1 MQSEKEAGQVLTSE
15 NAADFYFSKM
25 GIAAKS
31 EPVAEVEETPS
42 EPAEENNQ
50 SSSEEEKEAK
60 PTEERKANPKLE
72 KRFSDI
78 TRQREE
84 ARKEAQTER
93 EARAKLEEEVK
104 TLRQQSAPQK
114 ATNIEAKPQP
124 SQFEDAFE
132 YAEALAEWSTEQ
144 ALVKRD
150 REEADRRVDAER
162 QKVIA
167 TWATK
172 VTAAKSELPDFDDMV
187 ASSDVVV
194 PDHVRDAIL
203 ESDVGPRILYELAD
217 NAELAKKI
225 SGMSLNASLREIGK
239 LEARFESKTE
249 TKPSN
254 PVGKS
259 KAPPPINPIRGT
271 SGNTM
276 SVEVDSSGA
285 FHGTYQAWKAAR
297 KAGKIR

>member
-15 NAADFYFSKM
+15 NAADFYFAKL
-25 GIAAKS
+25 GIADKQAP
-31 EPVAEVEETPS
+31 EAVVEETPTEPDTESSQS
-42 EPAEENNQ
+42 EPSEEN
-50 SSSEEEKEAK
+50 EAK
-60 PTEERKANPKLE
+60 PTEERKPNPKLE

-84 ARKEAQTER
+84 ARKEAQQER
-93 EARAKLEEEVK
+93 EAREKLEAEVMA
-104 TLRQQSAPQK
+104 LRQQSAPK
-114 ATNIEAKPQP
+114 ATNVDAKPQP

-150 REEADRRVDAER
+150 REEKDRRVDEER
-162 QKVIA
+162 QKVIQ

-225 SGMSLNASLREIGK
+225 TGMSLSASLREIGK
-239 LEARFESKTE
+239 LEARFERKTE
-249 TKPSN
+249 NAPSN

-259 KAPPPINPIRGT
+259 KAPPPINPIRA
-271 SGNTM
+271 SGNSM
-276 SVEVDSSGA
+276 GVQIDANGA
-285 FHGTYQAWKAAR
+285 FHGTYQAWKEAR

>member
-25 GIAAKS
+25 GIAPKS

-42 EPAEENNQ
+42 EPVEEN
-50 SSSEEEKEAK
+50 SESVSEEEKEAK
-60 PTEERKANPKLE
+60 PTEERKQNPKLE
-72 KRFSDI
+72 KRFTDI

-93 EARAKLEEEVK
+93 EARVKLEEEVK
-104 TLRQQSAPQK
+104 ALRQQSAPK
-114 ATNIEAKPQP
+114 AVNVDAKPQP
-124 SQFEDAFE
+124 NQFEDAFE

-144 ALVKRD
+144 ALVRRD
-150 REEADRRVDAER
+150 QEEKDRRVDEER
-162 QKVIA
+162 QKVIQ
-167 TWATK
+167 TWASK
-172 VTAAKSELPDFDDMV
+172 VTAAKADLPDFDDMV
-187 ASSDVVV
+187 ASSDVIV

-203 ESDVGPRILYELAD
+203 ESEVGPRILYELAD

-225 SGMSLNASLREIGK
+225 TGMSLSASLREIGR

-259 KAPPPINPIRGT
+259 KAPTPINPIRGT
-271 SGNTM
+271 GSSM
-276 SVEVDSSGA
+276 SVEVDSNGA